1 MPTTI
6 NADAIAGGAIVTGDG
21 SGILALQAGGN
32 TGLTLNSS
40 QAVGVGSSPSFGTSG
55 QLLQS
60 NGSAAAPSW
69 TTPNYATTGKAVAMA
84 IVFGG

>member
-6 NADAIAGGAIVTGDG
+6 NADTVAGGAVVTGDS

-40 QAVGVGSSPSFGTSG
+40 QAVGVGSSPSFGSSG

-69 TTPNYATTGKAVAMA
+69 TTPNYATTGKAIAMA